1 MTCTLCPRACGVNRT
16 SAKGFCG
23 AGERPAIARAALHFW
38 EEPSLSGT
46 RGSGAIFF
54 CGCNLDCLFCQNH
67 EINHTMIGRTWNA
80 DELAALMLHLQA
92 EGAHNINLVTPTPH
106 VDTVI
111 PAVLG
116 ARKCGLM
123 IPIVYNTN
131 GYETL
136 DTLRRLE
143 GIVDIYLP
151 DLKYASSLAAE
162 RYSGAKDYFDFAS
175 KAILEMHRQCGE
187 LSCDEN
193 GLAQRGLIVRRLV
206 LPGSVEETRHILD
219 FLAKNL
225 PLTTHI
231 SLMGQYMPCHHASE
245 VPPLNRHLLQRE
257 YDRAI
262 AYCIQLGFENV
273 SIQNLKAADPSY
285 VPEFNGNVTFNEE

>member
-131 GYETL
+131 GYETVH
-136 DTLRRLE
+136 
-143 GIVDIYLP
+143 G
-151 DLKYASSLAAE
+151 
-162 RYSGAKDYFDFAS
+162 
-175 KAILEMHRQCGE
+175 
-187 LSCDEN
+187 
-193 GLAQRGLIVRRLV
+193 
-206 LPGSVEETRHILD
+206 
-219 FLAKNL
+219 
-225 PLTTHI
+225 
-231 SLMGQYMPCHHASE
+231 
-245 VPPLNRHLLQRE
+245 
-257 YDRAI
+257 
-262 AYCIQLGFENV
+262 
-273 SIQNLKAADPSY
+273 
-285 VPEFNGNVTFNEE
+285 